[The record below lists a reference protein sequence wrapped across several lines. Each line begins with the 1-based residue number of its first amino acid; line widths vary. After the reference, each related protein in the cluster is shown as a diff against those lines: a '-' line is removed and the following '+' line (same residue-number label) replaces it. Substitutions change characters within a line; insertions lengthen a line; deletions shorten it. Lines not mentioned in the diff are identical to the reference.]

1 MREKEQDAKLEKEIK
16 DEESK
21 KQCLQSEIKKKSK
34 LKNLEQQTMQI
45 GTQIEQLEQEAVLQV
60 KKARQSVIDRINRMQ
75 RAAERR
81 RRSYKKKCFR
91 SKFFFYIKM
100 KIN

>member
-1 MREKEQDAKLEKEIK
+1 MEKEII
-16 DEESK
+16 DEENK

-34 LKNLEQQTMQI
+34 LKNLEQQTKQI
-45 GTQIEQLEQEAVLQV
+45 GSQIEQLEQEAVLQV

-81 RRSYKKKCFR
+81 RR
-91 SKFFFYIKM
+91 
-100 KIN
+100 